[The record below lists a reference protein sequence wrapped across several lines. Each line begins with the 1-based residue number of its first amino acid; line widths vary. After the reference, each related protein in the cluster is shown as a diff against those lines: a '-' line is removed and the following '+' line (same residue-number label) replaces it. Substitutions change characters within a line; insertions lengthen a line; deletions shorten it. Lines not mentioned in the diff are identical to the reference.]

1 MNENV
6 IRKVI
11 METIS
16 EFLERE
22 SDTEENTPDRNLGIK
37 SPLESE

>member
-22 SDTEENTPDRNLGIK
+22 SDTVEITPDMNLGIK